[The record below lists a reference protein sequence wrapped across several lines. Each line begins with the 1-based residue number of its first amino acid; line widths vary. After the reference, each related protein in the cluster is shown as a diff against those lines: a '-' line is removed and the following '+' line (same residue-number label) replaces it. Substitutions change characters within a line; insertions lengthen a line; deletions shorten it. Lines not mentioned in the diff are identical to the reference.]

1 MGALWRVKEDEP
13 FQWKM
18 LTDMRFL
25 RIFGIVVALH
35 FLWNSPISIPLIGGM
50 AGKTIF
56 LLVLGLIGWLV
67 VLMLVQAGIKQV
79 ARKQKEVIDQSTAA

>member
-1 MGALWRVKEDEP
+1 
-13 FQWKM
+13 
-18 LTDMRFL
+18 
-25 RIFGIVVALH
+25 
-35 FLWNSPISIPLIGGM
+35 M

-79 ARKQKEVIDQSTAA
+79 ARKQTEGVDQSTAA